1 MDDLDKD
8 RVIDARLIES
18 NDASSPN
25 TASQFSAEPTMSVEE
40 ETRRWAALLHLSTLL
55 GLVSF
60 GLGLI
65 VPIVLWQWKKTELPA
80 IDAHGKV
87 VANAIL
93 SYFAYSVLAFVL
105 LFVLI
110 GFALFWVLGILFVLY
125 PLIGAIKAWNGEVWP
140 YPLCFKFFK

>member
-1 MDDLDKD
+1 MDHLDKD
-8 RVIDARLIES
+8 RVIDATLIES
-18 NDASSPN
+18 EGVEQSN
-25 TASQFSAEPTMSVEE
+25 TPPTSTLTTSVEE
-40 ETRRWAALLHLSTLL
+40 ETKRWAVLLHLSTLL

-60 GLGLI
+60 GFGLI

-93 SYFAYSVLAFVL
+93 SYFAYSILAFFL

-110 GFALFWVLGILFVLY
+110 GFALYWILGILFILY
-125 PLIGAIKAWNGEVWP
+125 PLIGAVKAWNGEVWP